1 MYIYMI
7 KTTKIEKRNC
17 CTKKKLT
24 YKILQLNHSKT
35 EKKIS
40 LQTDTNM
47 KVHQTTKV
55 FSDNIMVFIFNGS
68 IIPKTLSHQNIS
80 TDFILHLKFH
90 LITEH
95 LQTF

>member
-1 MYIYMI
+1 MI

-55 FSDNIMVFIFNGS
+55 FF
-68 IIPKTLSHQNIS
+68 
-80 TDFILHLKFH
+80 
-90 LITEH
+90 
-95 LQTF
+95 

>member
-1 MYIYMI
+1 MY
-7 KTTKIEKRNC
+7 
-17 CTKKKLT
+17 KKKLT

-95 LQTF
+95 LLTF

>member
-1 MYIYMI
+1 MY
-7 KTTKIEKRNC
+7 
-17 CTKKKLT
+17 KKKLT
-24 YKILQLNHSKT
+24 YKILQKKFLQLNHSKT

-40 LQTDTNM
+40 LQTDTCTNM

-80 TDFILHLKFH
+80 TNFILHLKFH

-95 LQTF
+95 LLTF